1 MVVDEAR
8 QQVAQLQEEA
18 LARGVGVGIHVE
30 GRGEAIVEVEEQAH
44 LGVVE
49 RRGRGDG
56 DGLAPRGEHGPA
68 IGAPLR
74 DPERFARAKTQQH
87 GLVVETA
94 SRPLRKSEARLGHG
108 LGRGDRRGRHVACG
122 VRLGGFVR
130 GRFTNHY
137 RGRPIF
143 LLRSRPSVRPR
154 ILFRDRLSVRP
165 IFYLRDHSR
174 GRPRGR
180 LSLRGRTLP
189 VVEVA
194 VLQSHE
200 PHLRVVV
207 GRLQPMGA
215 VAVGPRGEA
224 APGDGPWVQ
233 PSLLEEKL
241 AGGGAEPR
249 VLEEAGVAGR
259 VEGFV
264 SFLPGPW
271 AREGQRVDPH
281 ASVQPSAGLGEG
293 HPQPPHHEVDRAA
306 PRPAG
311 EATEGVA
318 ARVERQARAVVV
330 VEGAEALVALD
341 VEPRPL
347 RHLLYG
353 QVAEPL
359 EGQLVEH
366 GRRFLREAVAPVRY
380 SCVLV

>member
-18 LARGVGVGIHVE
+18 LARGIGVGIHVE
-30 GRGEAIVEVEEQAH
+30 GRGEAIVEVEEQSH

-56 DGLAPRGEHGPA
+56 DGLAPRGEHRPA
-68 IGAPLR
+68 VGAALR
-74 DPERFARAKTQQH
+74 DPKRFARAKAQQH
-87 GLVVETA
+87 GLVVESA

-108 LGRGDRRGRHVACG
+108 LGRGGRS
-122 VRLGGFVR
+122 R
-130 GRFTNHY
+130 T
-137 RGRPIF
+137 RPI
-143 LLRSRPSVRPR
+143 VR
-154 ILFRDRLSVRP
+154 
-165 IFYLRDHSR
+165 LRDHSR
-174 GRPRGR
+174 TRPIFR
-180 LSLRGRTLP
+180 LSLRGRAFP

-194 VLQSHE
+194 VLQSYE
-200 PHLRVVV
+200 PHVGVVI

-224 APGDGPWVQ
+224 APGDDPWVQ

-241 AGGGAEPR
+241 AGGVAEPR

-264 SFLPGPW
+264 SFLPGPR

-281 ASVQPSAGLGEG
+281 ASVQPSAGLGKG

-318 ARVERQARAVVV
+318 ARVERQARAMVV

-341 VEPRPL
+341 VEPHPL

-359 EGQLVEH
+359 EGQSVEH
-366 GRRFLREAVAPVRY
+366 GLRRFLREAGMPVRY

>member
-8 QQVAQLQEEA
+8 QQVAQQS
-18 LARGVGVGIHVE
+18 
-30 GRGEAIVEVEEQAH
+30 H

-56 DGLAPRGEHGPA
+56 DGLVPRGEHRPA
-68 IGAPLR
+68 VGAALR
-74 DPERFARAKTQQH
+74 DPERFARAKAQQH
-87 GLVVETA
+87 GLVVESA
-94 SRPLRKSEARLGHG
+94 SRPLRKPEARLGHG
-108 LGRGDRRGRHVACG
+108 LGRG
-122 VRLGGFVR
+122 
-130 GRFTNHY
+130 
-137 RGRPIF
+137 
-143 LLRSRPSVRPR
+143 RPS
-154 ILFRDRLSVRP
+154 
-165 IFYLRDHSR
+165 
-174 GRPRGR
+174 GR
-180 LSLRGRTLP
+180 LSLRGRAFL

-200 PHLRVVV
+200 PHVRVVV

-224 APGDGPWVQ
+224 APGDDPWVQ

-241 AGGGAEPR
+241 AGAVAEPR
-249 VLEEAGVAGR
+249 VLEEACVAGR

-271 AREGQRVDPH
+271 PREGQRVDPH

-293 HPQPPHHEVDRAA
+293 HPQPPHHEVDGAA

-341 VEPRPL
+341 VEPHPL

-353 QVAEPL
+353 QVVEPL
-359 EGQLVEH
+359 EGQSVEH
-366 GRRFLREAVAPVRY
+366 GRRFLRETGMPVRY
-380 SCVLV
+380 SSVLV

>member
-1 MVVDEAR
+1 MVVGEAR

-18 LARGVGVGIHVE
+18 LARGIGVGIHVE

-68 IGAPLR
+68 VGAPLR
-74 DPERFARAKTQQH
+74 DPERFARAKTQEH

-108 LGRGDRRGRHVACG
+108 LGRGGRRGRHVAHG
-122 VRLGGFVR
+122 VRLDGSAR
-130 GRFTNHY
+130 GRFANHS
-137 RGRPIF
+137 RRRPFF
-143 LLRSRPSVRPR
+143 LLRGRLSIRPR
-154 ILFRDRLSVRP
+154 ILFRDRLSIRP
-165 IFYLRDHSR
+165 RIYLRDHFR

-180 LSLRGRTLP
+180 LSLRGRAFL

-200 PHLRVVV
+200 SHVGVVI

-224 APGDGPWVQ
+224 APGDDPWVQ

-264 SFLPGPW
+264 SFLPGPR

-293 HPQPPHHEVDRAA
+293 HPQPPHHEVDGSA

-318 ARVERQARAVVV
+318 ARVERQARAMVV

-341 VEPRPL
+341 AEPHPL

-359 EGQLVEH
+359 EGQSVEH
-366 GRRFLREAVAPVRY
+366 GLRLLREAGMPVRY

>member
-1 MVVDEAR
+1 MVVGEAR

-18 LARGVGVGIHVE
+18 LARDVGVGIHVE
-30 GRGEAIVEVEEQAH
+30 GRGEAIVEVEEQSY

-56 DGLAPRGEHGPA
+56 DGLVPRGEHRPA
-68 IGAPLR
+68 VGAALR
-74 DPERFARAKTQQH
+74 DPERFARAKAQQH
-87 GLVVETA
+87 GLVVESA

-108 LGRGDRRGRHVACG
+108 LGRG
-122 VRLGGFVR
+122 
-130 GRFTNHY
+130 
-137 RGRPIF
+137 
-143 LLRSRPSVRPR
+143 SPS
-154 ILFRDRLSVRP
+154 
-165 IFYLRDHSR
+165 
-174 GRPRGR
+174 GR
-180 LSLRGRTLP
+180 LSLRGRAFL

-194 VLQSHE
+194 VLQTHE
-200 PHLRVVV
+200 PHVGVVV

-224 APGDGPWVQ
+224 APGDDPWVQ

-241 AGGGAEPR
+241 AGGVAEPR

-264 SFLPGPW
+264 SFFLLLPGPR

-293 HPQPPHHEVDRAA
+293 HPQPPHHEVDGSAL
-306 PRPAG
+306 RPAG

-318 ARVERQARAVVV
+318 PRVERQARAMVV

-341 VEPRPL
+341 VEPHPL

-359 EGQLVEH
+359 EGQSVEH
-366 GRRFLREAVAPVRY
+366 GRRFLREAGMPVRY
-380 SCVLV
+380 SSVLL

>member
-8 QQVAQLQEEA
+8 QQVAQLQEEV
-18 LARGVGVGIHVE
+18 LARDVGVGIHVE

-44 LGVVE
+44 LVVVE

-56 DGLAPRGEHGPA
+56 DGLAPRGEHRPA
-68 IGAPLR
+68 VGAALR
-74 DPERFARAKTQQH
+74 DPKRFARAKAQQH
-87 GLVVETA
+87 GLVVESA

-108 LGRGDRRGRHVACG
+108 LGRGG
-122 VRLGGFVR
+122 
-130 GRFTNHY
+130 
-137 RGRPIF
+137 
-143 LLRSRPSVRPR
+143 
-154 ILFRDRLSVRP
+154 
-165 IFYLRDHSR
+165 HSR
-174 GRPRGR
+174 GRPIGR
-180 LSLRGRTLP
+180 LSLRGRAFL

-200 PHLRVVV
+200 PHVRVVV

-224 APGDGPWVQ
+224 APGDDPWVQ

-241 AGGGAEPR
+241 AGGVAEPR

-264 SFLPGPW
+264 SFFPGPR

-318 ARVERQARAVVV
+318 ARVERQARAMVV

-341 VEPRPL
+341 AEPHPL

-359 EGQLVEH
+359 EGQSVEH
-366 GRRFLREAVAPVRY
+366 GRRFLREAGMPVRY
-380 SCVLV
+380 SSVLL

>member
-1 MVVDEAR
+1 MVVGEAR
-8 QQVAQLQEEA
+8 QQIAQLQEEA
-18 LARGVGVGIHVE
+18 LARDVGVGIHVE

-56 DGLAPRGEHGPA
+56 HGLVPRGEHRPA
-68 IGAPLR
+68 VGATLR
-74 DPERFARAKTQQH
+74 DPERFAWAKAQQH
-87 GLVVETA
+87 GLVVEAAT
-94 SRPLRKSEARLGHG
+94 RPLRKSEARLGHG
-108 LGRGDRRGRHVACG
+108 LGRGGRSRTRPIVRLSDYFRGRS
-122 VRLGGFVR
+122 
-130 GRFTNHY
+130 
-137 RGRPIF
+137 IF
-143 LLRSRPSVRPR
+143 
-154 ILFRDRLSVRP
+154 
-165 IFYLRDHSR
+165 
-174 GRPRGR
+174 R
-180 LSLRGRTLP
+180 LSLRGCAFL

-194 VLQSHE
+194 VLQAHE
-200 PHLRVVV
+200 PHVGVVV

-224 APGDGPWVQ
+224 APGDDPWVQ

-241 AGGGAEPR
+241 AGAVAEPR

-259 VEGFV
+259 VEGLV
-264 SFLPGPW
+264 SFHPGPR

-281 ASVQPSAGLGEG
+281 ASFQPSAGLGEG

-311 EATEGVA
+311 EAAEGVA
-318 ARVERQARAVVV
+318 ARVERQARAMVV

-341 VEPRPL
+341 AEPHPL

-359 EGQLVEH
+359 EGQSVEH
-366 GRRFLREAVAPVRY
+366 GRRFLREAGMPVRY
-380 SCVLV
+380 SSVLV

>member
-8 QQVAQLQEEA
+8 QQVAQLQEEV
-18 LARGVGVGIHVE
+18 LARDVGVGIHVE

-44 LGVVE
+44 LVVVE

-56 DGLAPRGEHGPA
+56 DGLAPRGEHRPA
-68 IGAPLR
+68 VGAALR
-74 DPERFARAKTQQH
+74 DPKRFARAKAQQH
-87 GLVVETA
+87 GLVVESA

-108 LGRGDRRGRHVACG
+108 LGRGG
-122 VRLGGFVR
+122 
-130 GRFTNHY
+130 
-137 RGRPIF
+137 
-143 LLRSRPSVRPR
+143 
-154 ILFRDRLSVRP
+154 
-165 IFYLRDHSR
+165 HSR
-174 GRPRGR
+174 GRPIGR
-180 LSLRGRTLP
+180 LSLRGRAFL

-200 PHLRVVV
+200 PHVRVVV

-224 APGDGPWVQ
+224 APGDDPWVQ

-241 AGGGAEPR
+241 AGGVAEPR

-264 SFLPGPW
+264 SFFPGPR

>member
-1 MVVDEAR
+1 M
-8 QQVAQLQEEA
+8 
-18 LARGVGVGIHVE
+18 
-30 GRGEAIVEVEEQAH
+30 
-44 LGVVE
+44 
-49 RRGRGDG
+49 
-56 DGLAPRGEHGPA
+56 
-68 IGAPLR
+68 
-74 DPERFARAKTQQH
+74 
-87 GLVVETA
+87 
-94 SRPLRKSEARLGHG
+94 RKSEARLGHG
-108 LGRGDRRGRHVACG
+108 LGRG
-122 VRLGGFVR
+122 
-130 GRFTNHY
+130 
-137 RGRPIF
+137 
-143 LLRSRPSVRPR
+143 SPS
-154 ILFRDRLSVRP
+154 
-165 IFYLRDHSR
+165 
-174 GRPRGR
+174 GR
-180 LSLRGRTLP
+180 LSLRGRAFL

-200 PHLRVVV
+200 PHVGVVV

-224 APGDGPWVQ
+224 APGDDPWVQ

-241 AGGGAEPR
+241 AGGVAEPR

-264 SFLPGPW
+264 SFLPGPR

-281 ASVQPSAGLGEG
+281 VSVQPSAGLGEG

-318 ARVERQARAVVV
+318 ARVVRQARAMVV

-341 VEPRPL
+341 VEPHPL

-359 EGQLVEH
+359 EGQSVEH
-366 GRRFLREAVAPVRY
+366 GRRFLRESGMPVRY

>member
-18 LARGVGVGIHVE
+18 LARGIGVGIHVE
-30 GRGEAIVEVEEQAH
+30 RRGEAIVEVEEQSH

-56 DGLAPRGEHGPA
+56 DGLVPRGEHRPA
-68 IGAPLR
+68 VGAALR
-74 DPERFARAKTQQH
+74 DPERFARAKAQQH

-108 LGRGDRRGRHVACG
+108 LGRGGRS
-122 VRLGGFVR
+122 R
-130 GRFTNHY
+130 T
-137 RGRPIF
+137 RPI
-143 LLRSRPSVRPR
+143 VR
-154 ILFRDRLSVRP
+154 
-165 IFYLRDHSR
+165 LRDHSR
-174 GRPRGR
+174 GRSIFR
-180 LSLRGRTLP
+180 LSLRGRAFP

-200 PHLRVVV
+200 PHVGVVV

-224 APGDGPWVQ
+224 APGDDPWVQ

-241 AGGGAEPR
+241 AGGVAEPR

-311 EATEGVA
+311 EAAEGVA
-318 ARVERQARAVVV
+318 ARVERQARAMVV

-341 VEPRPL
+341 VEPHPL

-359 EGQLVEH
+359 EGQSVEH
-366 GRRFLREAVAPVRY
+366 GLRFLREAGMPVRY
-380 SCVLV
+380 SSVLL

>member
-1 MVVDEAR
+1 M
-8 QQVAQLQEEA
+8 
-18 LARGVGVGIHVE
+18 
-30 GRGEAIVEVEEQAH
+30 EVEEQSH
-44 LGVVE
+44 FGVVE

-56 DGLAPRGEHGPA
+56 DGLVPRGEHGPA
-68 IGAPLR
+68 VGAPLR
-74 DPERFARAKTQQH
+74 DPKRFARAKAQQH

-108 LGRGDRRGRHVACG
+108 LGRGG
-122 VRLGGFVR
+122 
-130 GRFTNHY
+130 
-137 RGRPIF
+137 
-143 LLRSRPSVRPR
+143 
-154 ILFRDRLSVRP
+154 
-165 IFYLRDHSR
+165 HSR
-174 GRPRGR
+174 GRPIGR
-180 LSLRGRTLP
+180 LSLRGRAFL

-200 PHLRVVV
+200 PHVRVVV

-224 APGDGPWVQ
+224 APGDDPWVQ

-241 AGGGAEPR
+241 AGGVAEPR

-264 SFLPGPW
+264 SFFPGPR

-318 ARVERQARAVVV
+318 ARVERQARAMVV

-341 VEPRPL
+341 AEPHPL

-359 EGQLVEH
+359 EGQSVEH
-366 GRRFLREAVAPVRY
+366 GRRFLREAGMPVRY
-380 SCVLV
+380 SSVLL

>member
-8 QQVAQLQEEA
+8 QQVAQLQEEV
-18 LARGVGVGIHVE
+18 LARDVGVGIHVE

-44 LGVVE
+44 LVVVE

-56 DGLAPRGEHGPA
+56 DGLAPRGEHRPA
-68 IGAPLR
+68 VGAALR
-74 DPERFARAKTQQH
+74 DPKRFARAKAQQH
-87 GLVVETA
+87 GLVVESA

-108 LGRGDRRGRHVACG
+108 LGRGG
-122 VRLGGFVR
+122 
-130 GRFTNHY
+130 
-137 RGRPIF
+137 
-143 LLRSRPSVRPR
+143 
-154 ILFRDRLSVRP
+154 
-165 IFYLRDHSR
+165 HSR
-174 GRPRGR
+174 GRPIGR
-180 LSLRGRTLP
+180 LSLRGRAFL

-200 PHLRVVV
+200 PHVRVVV

-224 APGDGPWVQ
+224 APGDDPWVQ

-241 AGGGAEPR
+241 AGWVAEPR

-264 SFLPGPW
+264 SFFPGPR

-318 ARVERQARAVVV
+318 ARVERQARAMVV

-341 VEPRPL
+341 AEPHPL

-359 EGQLVEH
+359 EGQSVEH
-366 GRRFLREAVAPVRY
+366 GRRFLREAGMPVRY
-380 SCVLV
+380 SSVLL

>member
-1 MVVDEAR
+1 MVVGEAR

-18 LARGVGVGIHVE
+18 LARDVGVGIHVE
-30 GRGEAIVEVEEQAH
+30 GRGEAIVEVEEQSY

-56 DGLAPRGEHGPA
+56 DGLVPRGEHRPA
-68 IGAPLR
+68 VGAALR
-74 DPERFARAKTQQH
+74 DPERFARAKAQQH
-87 GLVVETA
+87 GLVVESA

-108 LGRGDRRGRHVACG
+108 LGRG
-122 VRLGGFVR
+122 
-130 GRFTNHY
+130 
-137 RGRPIF
+137 
-143 LLRSRPSVRPR
+143 SPS
-154 ILFRDRLSVRP
+154 
-165 IFYLRDHSR
+165 
-174 GRPRGR
+174 GR
-180 LSLRGRTLP
+180 LSLRGRAFL

-194 VLQSHE
+194 VLQTHE
-200 PHLRVVV
+200 PHVGVVV

-224 APGDGPWVQ
+224 APGDDPWVQ

-241 AGGGAEPR
+241 AGGVAEPR

-264 SFLPGPW
+264 SFFLLLPGPR

-293 HPQPPHHEVDRAA
+293 HPQPPHHEVDGSAL
-306 PRPAG
+306 RPAG

-318 ARVERQARAVVV
+318 PRVERQARAMVV

-341 VEPRPL
+341 VEPHPL

-353 QVAEPL
+353 QVTEPL
-359 EGQLVEH
+359 EGQSVEH
-366 GRRFLREAVAPVRY
+366 GRRFLREAGMPVRY
-380 SCVLV
+380 SSVLL

>member
-18 LARGVGVGIHVE
+18 LARGIGVGIHVE

-49 RRGRGDG
+49 RRGRGNG
-56 DGLAPRGEHGPA
+56 HGLASRGEHGPA
-68 IGAPLR
+68 VGAPLR
-74 DPERFARAKTQQH
+74 DPKRFARAKAQQH

-94 SRPLRKSEARLGHG
+94 SRPLQKSEARLGYG
-108 LGRGDRRGRHVACG
+108 IGRG
-122 VRLGGFVR
+122 
-130 GRFTNHY
+130 
-137 RGRPIF
+137 
-143 LLRSRPSVRPR
+143 S
-154 ILFRDRLSVRP
+154 
-165 IFYLRDHSR
+165 HSR

-180 LSLRGRTLP
+180 LSLRGHPFL

-200 PHLRVVV
+200 PHVRVVV

-224 APGDGPWVQ
+224 APGDDPWVQ

-241 AGGGAEPR
+241 AGGVAEPR

-264 SFLPGPW
+264 SFLPGPR

-281 ASVQPSAGLGEG
+281 ASVQPSAGLGKG
-293 HPQPPHHEVDRAA
+293 HPQPPHHEVDGSAL
-306 PRPAG
+306 RPAG

-318 ARVERQARAVVV
+318 PRVERQARAMVV

-341 VEPRPL
+341 VEPHPL

-359 EGQLVEH
+359 EGQSVEH
-366 GRRFLREAVAPVRY
+366 GRRFLREAGMPVRY
-380 SCVLV
+380 SSVLL

>member
-30 GRGEAIVEVEEQAH
+30 GRGETIVEVEEQSH

-56 DGLAPRGEHGPA
+56 DGLVPRGEHRPA
-68 IGAPLR
+68 VGATLR
-74 DPERFARAKTQQH
+74 DPERFARAKAQQH

-94 SRPLRKSEARLGHG
+94 SRPLRKPEARLDHG
-108 LGRGDRRGRHVACG
+108 LGRG
-122 VRLGGFVR
+122 
-130 GRFTNHY
+130 
-137 RGRPIF
+137 
-143 LLRSRPSVRPR
+143 RPS
-154 ILFRDRLSVRP
+154 
-165 IFYLRDHSR
+165 
-174 GRPRGR
+174 GR
-180 LSLRGRTLP
+180 LSLRGRAFL

-194 VLQSHE
+194 VLQTHE
-200 PHLRVVV
+200 PHVGVVV
-207 GRLQPMGA
+207 GRLQPRGA

-224 APGDGPWVQ
+224 APGDDPWVQ

-241 AGGGAEPR
+241 AGGVAEPR
-249 VLEEAGVAGR
+249 VLEEACVAGR

-264 SFLPGPW
+264 SFLPGPR

-293 HPQPPHHEVDRAA
+293 HSQPPHHEVDRAA
-306 PRPAG
+306 PCPAG

-366 GRRFLREAVAPVRY
+366 GRRFLREAGMPVRY
-380 SCVLV
+380 SSVLL

>member
-1 MVVDEAR
+1 M
-8 QQVAQLQEEA
+8 
-18 LARGVGVGIHVE
+18 
-30 GRGEAIVEVEEQAH
+30 
-44 LGVVE
+44 
-49 RRGRGDG
+49 
-56 DGLAPRGEHGPA
+56 
-68 IGAPLR
+68 
-74 DPERFARAKTQQH
+74 
-87 GLVVETA
+87 
-94 SRPLRKSEARLGHG
+94 RKSEARLGHG
-108 LGRGDRRGRHVACG
+108 LGRGGRS
-122 VRLGGFVR
+122 R
-130 GRFTNHY
+130 T
-137 RGRPIF
+137 RPI
-143 LLRSRPSVRPR
+143 VR
-154 ILFRDRLSVRP
+154 
-165 IFYLRDHSR
+165 LRDHSR
-174 GRPRGR
+174 GRSIFR
-180 LSLRGRTLP
+180 LSLRGHPFL

-200 PHLRVVV
+200 PHVRVVV

-224 APGDGPWVQ
+224 APGDDPWVQ

-241 AGGGAEPR
+241 AGGVAEPR

-264 SFLPGPW
+264 SFLPGSR
-271 AREGQRVDPH
+271 AREGQRIDPH

-293 HPQPPHHEVDRAA
+293 HPQPPHHEVDRAS
-306 PRPAG
+306 PRSAG

-318 ARVERQARAVVV
+318 ARVERQARAMVV

-341 VEPRPL
+341 VEPHPL